1 MAFVAYPLIET
12 QGAYRSA
19 TAAYQG
25 WTERLGRTI
34 RLWQSR
40 VSARRAL
47 ASFNSRDLHDVG
59 MSRWE
64 LERELSKPFWRN

>member
-1 MAFVAYPLIET
+1 MAFTAYPLIET
-12 QGAYRSA
+12 QDAFGPADGSP
-19 TAAYQG
+19 
-25 WTERLGRTI
+25 WTDRLGQKL

-47 ASFNSRDLHDVG
+47 ASFDSRDLHDVG